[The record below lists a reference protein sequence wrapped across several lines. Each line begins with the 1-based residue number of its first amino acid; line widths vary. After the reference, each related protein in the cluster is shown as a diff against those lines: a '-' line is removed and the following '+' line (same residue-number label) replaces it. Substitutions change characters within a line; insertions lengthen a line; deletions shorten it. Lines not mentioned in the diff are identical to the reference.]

1 MIQELF
7 QRSFIVPQSI
17 IYLNDGLNDDCIQ
30 VESKLKTELDVSDH
44 EDQDD
49 FNYMFTPLDN
59 NPIEPG
65 VYFVNIKEN
74 VRDLK

>member
-1 MIQELF
+1 M
-7 QRSFIVPQSI
+7 
-17 IYLNDGLNDDCIQ
+17 
-30 VESKLKTELDVSDH
+30 KTELDVSDH